1 MEIRTLRTF
10 VAVANLK
17 GFSAAARALNT
28 VQPAISRQVSDLE
41 EELGVRLFW
50 RSTRDVRITIAGE
63 ILLREATEILAH
75 EERARHLV
83 QRAGEGRLG
92 QLRIGF
98 LSSAAQKFLPSLVR
112 KFAQAYPQVQV
123 SLSEMTAAEQIDALQ
138 AGQLDV
144 ALSRP
149 LPSSAPDYLESLN
162 IYSDHVVAF
171 FPKGSIF
178 ESKPRVSL
186 RDMSTC
192 SFVLFKREGAPDL
205 FDQVVSACLDAGFS
219 PKIVAQ
225 ANSMQAVLTSV
236 GSGLGVTLAPACIR
250 HLDTNGCVSCIPIEE
265 KASIPLQLHFHGSR
279 SEAATQAFVA
289 LVTEE
294 RKAIRATMETE
305 TRLAS
310 T

>member
-10 VAVANLK
+10 VTVANLK

-28 VQPAISRQVSDLE
+28 VQPAISRQISDLE
-41 EELGVRLFW
+41 DELGVRLFW
-50 RSTRDVRITIAGE
+50 RSTREVRITTAGE
-63 ILLREATEILAH
+63 ILLREASEILAH

-98 LSSAAQKFLPSLVR
+98 LSSAAQGFLPSLVR
-112 KFAQAYPQVQV
+112 NFTKTHPQVQV
-123 SLSEMTAAEQIDALQ
+123 SLAEMTAAEQIEALE

-149 LPSSAPDYLESLN
+149 LPASAPDYLESLN
-162 IYSDHVVAF
+162 IYSDRLVAF
-171 FPKGSIF
+171 LPEGSALV
-178 ESKPRVSL
+178 SRPCVSL
-186 RDMSTC
+186 SALSSC

-205 FDQVVSACLDAGFS
+205 FDQVVSACLRAGFS

-225 ANSMQAVLTSV
+225 ANSMQAVLTAV
-236 GSGLGVTLAPACIR
+236 GSGLGVSLAPACIR
-250 HLDTNGCVSCIPIEE
+250 HLDTDGCVSCFLTEE
-265 KASIPLQLHFHGSR
+265 TAPIPLQLHYLGSR
-279 SEAATQAFVA
+279 SEATTQAFVA
-289 LVTEE
+289 LVKEE
-294 RKAIRATMETE
+294 RKAICAAMETGP
-305 TRLAS
+305 RRAS